1 MKNADTVNVRY
12 INFTMEEIYNL
23 VSEIYEGLMDEEWD
37 DTLNSIREI
46 KLILSQLEGF
56 VKEDS

>member
-23 VSEIYEGLMDEEWD
+23 VSDIYEGLMDEEWD

-46 KLILSQLEGF
+46 K
-56 VKEDS
+56 

>member
-23 VSEIYEGLMDEEWD
+23 VSDIYEGLMDEEWD

>member
-23 VSEIYEGLMDEEWD
+23 VSDIYEGLTDEEWD
-37 DTLNSIREI
+37 DTLNCIREI

>member
-23 VSEIYEGLMDEEWD
+23 VSDIYEGLIDEEWD